1 MKPITV
7 EWVQKAEGDF
17 VTAERE
23 LSVGSDPNYD
33 AVCFHSQQCVEK
45 YLKGML
51 QEAEVQ
57 FEKTHDLS
65 ALLDSALV
73 LQPAWE
79 DLRSELNLLSSFAV
93 DFRYPGEF
101 AGKAEAERSIITCRK
116 VRQLVRESLALA

>member
-1 MKPITV
+1 MKPITI

-51 QEAEVQ
+51 QEAEIF

-65 ALLDSALV
+65 ALLNLTLAIEPD
-73 LQPAWE
+73 WE
-79 DLRSELNLLSSFAV
+79 DLRSELDLLSSFAV

-101 AGKAEAERSIITCRK
+101 AENAEADRSMITCRK
-116 VRQLVRESLALA
+116 VRQLVRASLDLA

>member
-1 MKPITV
+1 MKPITG

-17 VTAERE
+17 HTAERE
-23 LSVGSDPNYD
+23 LSVATDPNYD

-51 QEAEVQ
+51 QEAEIH

-65 ALLDSALV
+65 ALLDSALP
-73 LQPAWE
+73 LEPSWE
-79 DLRSELNLLSSFAV
+79 NLHSELDLLSSFAV

-101 AGKAEAERSIITCRK
+101 ADKAEAVLACATCRK
-116 VRQLVRESLALA
+116 VRQLVRAWLDLA

>member
-7 EWVQKAEGDF
+7 EWVRKAEGDF

-23 LSVGSDPNYD
+23 LSAASDPNYD

-51 QEAEVQ
+51 QEAEVH
-57 FEKTHDLS
+57 FEKTHDLA

-73 LQPAWE
+73 LEPDWE
-79 DLRSELNLLSSFAV
+79 NLRSELDLLSSFAV

-101 AGKAEAERSIITCRK
+101 ATEAEAECSIVTCRK
-116 VRQLVRESLALA
+116 LRQLVRASLALA